1 MSDQRAEY
9 LMAFTE
15 RAEAPAT
22 AGQPGSPAL
31 LLFFGDI
38 ALGCGELIL
47 RKLMQHLPPANRGAV
62 VAGCLGSQERAA
74 LVGLAGE
81 GGLPCL
87 PMAPDGAER
96 AFGDFAAQW
105 LGQNREQASQ
115 FARRLLLRVTEKAT
129 AQNMAIVDAHLI
141 VGNDG
146 GACELWP
153 AMAALLAEA
162 AGTGMTLRLH
172 LLWLCREL
180 LPQPR
185 DGAMS
190 RLARQAAQALRSV
203 REAFAP
209 TAETAALFT
218 EGFPVELLRSV
229 AVFTDRN
236 GMNVCSDKVWAQSA
250 VGMAAFV
257 LNHLYGATA
266 QGEAINCASIDM
278 VYPDEYWAAGFQ
290 LSALL
295 RLTQQ
300 LEQNEARALPLFMPT
315 LLMQPAWRREGAAA
329 LTAEHFAALA
339 GRAMPSVRDLYTLP
353 LNTDL
358 SNGDLRGAA
367 TCGDCERLLFGTRLD
382 AFFQDALEGESLANL
397 IDLLWAAME
406 QAIRSFALH
415 FGPAA
420 AFALTQG
427 DQPGGGLPEALRAME
442 SSFAA
447 ADTQNLKTA
456 PMARQLLPNLAAR
469 RAELLEKYGQQRIR
483 ELRRKAALAALQ
495 GLRARL
501 GAAAAYWR
509 SERDA
514 LRRATLNAK
523 ATLLS
528 VFDDVRDY
536 AFYASLQ
543 RYGESGRL
551 FTDGDRPL
559 GEEVCALLGDDFARR
574 GTRDNERAVLGAL
587 TRMNLDRNDF
597 LTFSLREA
605 FTALEYLNGFNEL
618 FSAMRER
625 CVPTVFSTG
634 NHSVDDFWITPTG
647 ESGAVNARRSAG
659 DHIVELIRSFR
670 SGNGAPGLFE
680 TAAYLKHL
688 TELPGMPV
696 CDLPLPEAAAAQ
708 IQAEN
713 APAPAGSGSPA
724 GQGAQAEAA
733 PLTTRYTM
741 GRTLIFFPWPAD
753 AQSVRLKWVGEHAY
767 GEQPQ
772 ISEIVV
778 SHEQYRSEGGA
789 SVPCRLLG
797 PFRVTTLWYVNG
809 ANCTREDRM
818 TGDRDYVSFR
828 VQPTRGP
835 DGKPSANVELRSNG
849 RALPFHQYFVLLK
862 RSPDGRVVRYR
873 LPQTAGVSV
882 LLEGLQPE
890 PGERLEIDYLG
901 PSWKD
906 YFTLEL
912 Q

>member
-9 LMAFTE
+9 LRAFSE
-15 RAEAPAT
+15 RAEASAT

-62 VAGCLGSQERAA
+62 VAGCLASLERAA
-74 LVGLAGE
+74 HMGPAGE

-105 LGQNREQASQ
+105 LGQNREQAAQ

-141 VGNDG
+141 VGDDG

-185 DGAMS
+185 DGAMC

-203 REAFAP
+203 QEAFAP

-218 EGFPVELLRSV
+218 DGFPVELLRSV

-236 GMNVCSDKVWAQSA
+236 GLNVCSEKVWAQSA

-266 QGEAINCASIDM
+266 QGEAINCGSIDM

-290 LSALL
+290 LGALL
-295 RLTQQ
+295 RLTQH

-315 LLMQPAWRREGAAA
+315 LLGQPAWRREGATA
-329 LTAEHFAALA
+329 LTPEHFGALA
-339 GRAMPSVRDLYTLP
+339 ARAMPTVRDLYTLP
-353 LNTDL
+353 LNPDL
-358 SNGDLRGAA
+358 KNGDLRGAS
-367 TCGDCERLLFGTRLD
+367 TYGDCESLLFGPRLD

-406 QAIRSFALH
+406 QAIRGFALH

-420 AFALTQG
+420 AYALTQG
-427 DQPGGGLPEALRAME
+427 DQPDGGLPEALRALE
-442 SSFAA
+442 ASFAGA
-447 ADTQNLKTA
+447 ESQTLKTA
-456 PMARQLLPNLAAR
+456 PMSRQLLPNLAAR

-483 ELRRKAALAALQ
+483 ELRRKATLAALQ

-501 GAAAAYWR
+501 GTAAAYWR
-509 SERDA
+509 GERDA
-514 LRRATLNAK
+514 FRRATLNAK

-543 RYGESGRL
+543 RFGESGRL
-551 FTDGDRPL
+551 FADGDKPL
-559 GEEVCALLGDDFARR
+559 GEDVCALLGADFARR
-574 GTRDNERAVLGAL
+574 GTRENERAVLGAL

-597 LTFSLREA
+597 LGFSLREA

-634 NHSVDDFWITPTG
+634 SHSVDDFWIVPTG

-680 TAAYLKHL
+680 TAAYLKRL
-688 TELPGMPV
+688 AELPGTTLR
-696 CDLPLPEAAAAQ
+696 DLPLPEAEVAETRAEGGLAAADGG
-708 IQAEN
+708 
-713 APAPAGSGSPA
+713 PAP
-724 GQGAQAEAA
+724 QQAQAAPA
-733 PLTTRYTM
+733 PLTTRYAL

-753 AQSVRLKWVGEHAY
+753 AQSVRLIWEGEHAY
-767 GEQPQ
+767 GEKPQ

-778 SHEQYRSEGGA
+778 SHEQYRNEGGA
-789 SVPCRLLG
+789 SVPCRLQG

-809 ANCTREDRM
+809 VNYTCEDSM
-818 TGDRDYVSFR
+818 TGDRDYVSFH
-828 VQPTRGP
+828 VQPGRGP
-835 DGKPSANVELRSNG
+835 DGKPSADVEVKSNG
-849 RALPFHQYFVLLK
+849 RTLPFHQYFVLLK

-873 LPQTAGVSV
+873 LPQTASASIV
-882 LLEGLQPE
+882 LGGLQPE
-890 PGERLEIDYLG
+890 LGERLEIDYRE
-901 PSWKD
+901 PVWKE
-906 YFTLEL
+906 YFTLEPR
-912 Q
+912 